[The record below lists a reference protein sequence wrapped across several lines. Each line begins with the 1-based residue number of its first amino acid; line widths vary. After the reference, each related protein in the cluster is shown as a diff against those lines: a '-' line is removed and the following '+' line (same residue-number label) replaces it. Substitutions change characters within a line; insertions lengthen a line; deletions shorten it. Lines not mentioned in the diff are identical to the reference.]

1 MIVSYEFPG
10 DSIEV
15 ASAQHDV
22 YSAAL
27 EIIVKNCNRYA
38 LFARTVMQ
46 SENFQNWGYVHQYD
60 HRTLQFQHDLLATVW
75 RYETQASQRRIDC
88 DEDKQSVQ
96 VRWLDWLK
104 TEVLSWIE
112 KPEWVRLVQ
121 IILEN
126 QNTPIGQKT
135 ETILSL
141 EIMNHFSEVPWKSEM
156 KSAFISE
163 LEKKN

>member
-1 MIVSYEFPG
+1 MIVSIQFAG

-46 SENFQNWGYVHQYD
+46 SENFQNWGFIQQFD

-75 RYETQASQRRIDC
+75 RYQTLASQLRIDC
-88 DEDKQSVQ
+88 DEDRQSIQ
-96 VRWLDWLK
+96 IRWLDWLK
-104 TEVLSWIE
+104 NEVLSWIE
-112 KPEWVRLVQ
+112 KPEWVRFIQ
-121 IILEN
+121 IIIEN

-135 ETILSL
+135 ETMLSL
-141 EIMNHFSEVPWKSEM
+141 AIMNFFSDVPWRIELKQ
-156 KSAFISE
+156 AFISE
-163 LEKKN
+163 LEK